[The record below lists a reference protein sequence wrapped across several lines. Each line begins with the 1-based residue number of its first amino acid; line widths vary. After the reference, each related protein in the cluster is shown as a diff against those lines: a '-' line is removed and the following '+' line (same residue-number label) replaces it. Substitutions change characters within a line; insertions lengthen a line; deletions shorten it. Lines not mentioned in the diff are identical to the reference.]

1 MVEVTKIDL
10 GLDST
15 GRGGDSQRTAFEKCN
30 DNVDILVDSISR
42 VSEQLETVSSTNKE
56 LTTTIK
62 NFATKGDNSDIT
74 ALNGLKH
81 NIIQPADA
89 SDNMGSVTLRQLNA
103 KFAQGSGSSSGTTH
117 VVSDYIGAIQWF
129 NGSRAAIPVGYV
141 PADGQLLN
149 REDYPELW
157 DTLSRDLLNIVSDQ
171 EWLSAPDKR
180 ASFSSGNGSTT
191 FRVPDINGKQ
201 SGSLKGLFVRGDGY
215 AASGTVNGDA
225 IRNIEASLHAA
236 GASAWQLPTGAFYLT
251 GSKASIADYNSS
263 AMSPVIATFDASRV
277 VPTADENRP
286 VSANFIAIIRVN
298 NILSVNTRQEIVTA
312 QSNVPANGSV
322 VSGGVLETSLSV
334 KGGKYASASIN
345 SIKTVGV
352 DGVGI
357 QFNTVDFST
366 KTPTTRQYTLNSD
379 SGEIFTYSNPTVGRN
394 KLGLGTASTYN
405 VGQDGAVIPVLN
417 QSNVFSMPQVIRTYG
432 GGNTNLCLENSA
444 GWGAG
449 GAVVTGQV
457 YRGPLL
463 TSSCPMWGDLQ
474 RGIRADFFIEECAGY
489 STQATISLK
498 DWSQNWH
505 YWVFK
510 NDNNAYSSGTW
521 ISSSDKRLKTEFK
534 VIGSDTDI
542 LEQCKSFRG
551 YVFKRKT
558 NNHYEAG
565 FIAQD
570 IEKVLPESVYVNQ
583 DITLNDGTVVKDSLS
598 LDYGAM
604 SAYNHE
610 CILALISKVDE
621 LTKKIESLEKKQ
633 EMDAEV

>member
-1 MVEVTKIDL
+1 MVDIVKIDL

-30 DNVDILVDSISR
+30 DNAEALGGGVKV
-42 VSEQLETVSSTNKE
+42 
-56 LTTTIK
+56 LTDNLDTLTK
-62 NFATKGDNSDIT
+62 AATNFAAKGDNSDIT
-74 ALNGLKH
+74 SLNGLKH
-81 NIIQPADA
+81 NIVQAADA

-149 REDYPELW
+149 RTDYPELW
-157 DTLSRDLLNIVSDQ
+157 DTLSRSLLNIVSDK

-225 IRNIEASLHAA
+225 IRNISGKISAA
-236 GASAWQLPTGAFYLT
+236 GAVAWQEATGVLEAYGATAPYADDVPNSQQLPTQL
-251 GSKASIADYNSS
+251 K
-263 AMSPVIATFDASRV
+263 FDASRV

-352 DGVGI
+352 EGVGI

-379 SGEIFTYSNPTVGRN
+379 SGEIFTYSNPAVGRN

-463 TSSCPMWGDLQ
+463 TSSCPMWGDQ
-474 RGIRADFFIEECAGY
+474 QKGIRADFFIEECAGY

-542 LEQCKSFRG
+542 LKQCQSFRG

-633 EMDAEV
+633 ETDAEV

>member
-10 GLDST
+10 GFDST

-30 DNVDILVDSISR
+30 DNAEIL
-42 VSEQLETVSSTNKE
+42 SEAVTNS
-56 LTTTIK
+56 
-62 NFATKGDNSDIT
+62 AAKGDNSDIT
-74 ALNGLKH
+74 SLNGLKH
-81 NIIQPADA
+81 NIVQPEDA

-103 KFAQGSGSSSGTTH
+103 KFAQGSGSASGTTH

-149 REDYPELW
+149 RADYPELW
-157 DTLSRDLLNIVSDQ
+157 QMLSKDLLNTVSDKT
-171 EWLSAPDKR
+171 WLSSPDKR
-180 ASFSSGNGSTT
+180 ASFSFGNDLTT
-191 FRVPDINGKQ
+191 FRVPDLNGKQ
-201 SGSLKGLFVRGDGY
+201 SGSRKGLFIRGDGY

-236 GASAWQLPTGAFYLT
+236 GASAWQLPSGAFYLA
-251 GSKASIADYNSS
+251 GSNATVAEYTNSS
-263 AMSPVIATFDASRV
+263 TSPTILRLDVSRV

-298 NILSVNTRQEIVTA
+298 NVLSVNTRQEIVTA
-312 QSNVPANGSV
+312 QSDTPANGSV
-322 VSGGVLETSLSV
+322 VSGGVLETSFSV
-334 KGGKYASASIN
+334 KGSKYASASIN
-345 SIKTVGV
+345 SIKTVGA
-352 DGVGI
+352 DGAGI
-357 QFNTVDFST
+357 QFNTEDYST
-366 KTPTTRQYTLNSD
+366 EPPTTRQYTLNSD
-379 SGEIFTYSNPTVGRN
+379 SGEIFTYSNPAAGRN

-405 VGQDGAVIPVLN
+405 VGQEGAAIPVLN
-417 QSNVFSMPQVIRTYG
+417 QTNVFSVPQVIRTYG
-432 GGNTNLCLENSA
+432 GGAANLCLENSA
-444 GWGAG
+444 AWGTE
-449 GAVVTGQV
+449 GAIVTGRV

-463 TSSCPMWGDLQ
+463 TSGCSTWGDNQ
-474 RGIRADFFIEECAGY
+474 QGIRADFFVEECAGY
-489 STQATISLK
+489 STQTIISLK

-505 YWVFK
+505 YWTFK

-521 ISSSDKRLKTEFK
+521 VSSSDKRLKTEFK

-551 YVFKRKT
+551 YTFKRKT

-570 IEKVLPESVYVNQ
+570 IKKVLPESVYVNQ
-583 DITLNDGTVVKDSLS
+583 DITLNDGTVVKDTLS

-633 EMDAEV
+633 ETDAGV

>member
-1 MVEVTKIDL
+1 MVDIVKIDL

-30 DNVDILVDSISR
+30 DNAEALGGGVKV
-42 VSEQLETVSSTNKE
+42 
-56 LTTTIK
+56 LTDNLDTLTK
-62 NFATKGDNSDIT
+62 AATNFAAKGDNSDIT
-74 ALNGLKH
+74 SLNGLKH
-81 NIIQPADA
+81 NIVQAADA

-149 REDYPELW
+149 RTDYPELW
-157 DTLSRDLLNIVSDQ
+157 DTLSRSLLNIVSDK
-171 EWLSAPDKR
+171 EWLNTPDKR

-225 IRNIEASLHAA
+225 IRNISGKISAA
-236 GASAWQLPTGAFYLT
+236 GAVAWQEATGVLEAYGATAPYADDVPNSQQLPTQL
-251 GSKASIADYNSS
+251 K
-263 AMSPVIATFDASRV
+263 FDASRV

-357 QFNTVDFST
+357 QFNTVDYST

-379 SGEIFTYSNPTVGRN
+379 SGEIFTYSNPAMGRN
-394 KLGLGTASTYN
+394 KLELGTASTYN

-449 GAVVTGQV
+449 GTIVTGQV

-633 EMDAEV
+633 ETDAEV

>member
-1 MVEVTKIDL
+1 MVDIVKIDL

-30 DNVDILVDSISR
+30 DNAEALGGGVKV
-42 VSEQLETVSSTNKE
+42 
-56 LTTTIK
+56 LTDNLDTLTK
-62 NFATKGDNSDIT
+62 AATNFAAKGDNSDIT
-74 ALNGLKH
+74 SLNGLKH
-81 NIIQPADA
+81 NIVQAADA

-149 REDYPELW
+149 RTDYPELW
-157 DTLSRDLLNIVSDQ
+157 DTLSRSLLNIVSDK
-171 EWLSAPDKR
+171 EWLNTPDKR

-225 IRNIEASLHAA
+225 IRNISGKISAA
-236 GASAWQLPTGAFYLT
+236 GAVAWQEATGVLEAYGATAPYADDVPNSQQLPTQL
-251 GSKASIADYNSS
+251 K
-263 AMSPVIATFDASRV
+263 FDASRV

-334 KGGKYASASIN
+334 KGSKYASASMN

-357 QFNTVDFST
+357 QFNTVDYST

-379 SGEIFTYSNPTVGRN
+379 SGEIFTYSNPAVGRN

-449 GAVVTGQV
+449 GTIVTGQV

-463 TSSCPMWGDLQ
+463 TSSCPMWGDQ
-474 RGIRADFFIEECAGY
+474 QKGIRADFFIEECAGY

-621 LTKKIESLEKKQ
+621 LTKKIENLEKKQ
-633 EMDAEV
+633 ETDAEV

>member
-1 MVEVTKIDL
+1 MVDIVKIDL

-30 DNVDILVDSISR
+30 DNAEALGGGVKV
-42 VSEQLETVSSTNKE
+42 
-56 LTTTIK
+56 LTDNLDTLTK
-62 NFATKGDNSDIT
+62 AATNFAAKGDNSDIT
-74 ALNGLKH
+74 SLNGLKH
-81 NIIQPADA
+81 NIVQAADA

-149 REDYPELW
+149 RTDYPELW
-157 DTLSRDLLNIVSDQ
+157 DTLSRSLLNIVSDK
-171 EWLSAPDKR
+171 EWLNTPDKR

-225 IRNIEASLHAA
+225 IRNILGKISAA
-236 GASAWQLPTGAFYLT
+236 GAVAWQEATGVLEAYGATAPYADDVPNSQQLPTQL
-251 GSKASIADYNSS
+251 K
-263 AMSPVIATFDASRV
+263 FDASRV

-334 KGGKYASASIN
+334 KGSKYASASIN

-379 SGEIFTYSNPTVGRN
+379 SGEIFTYSNPAVGRN

-449 GAVVTGQV
+449 GTIVTGQV

-463 TSSCPMWGDLQ
+463 TSSCPMWGDQ
-474 RGIRADFFIEECAGY
+474 QKGIRADFFIEECAGY

-542 LEQCKSFRG
+542 LKQCQSFRG

-633 EMDAEV
+633 ETDAEV